1 MDPIFLLRK
10 SPTDEFTRF
19 THELTHELGHRPKL
33 PESLSLNRYLRENLL
48 GFIRSW
54 LFLGYVAMPEVQA
67 VVQDFAGARISQVLL
82 DLSVR
87 GQDSYLSLLLTLEL
101 QDAAIL
107 FILPIP
113 RPTQKQL

>member
-1 MDPIFLLRK
+1 
-10 SPTDEFTRF
+10 
-19 THELTHELGHRPKL
+19 
-33 PESLSLNRYLRENLL
+33 
-48 GFIRSW
+48 
-54 LFLGYVAMPEVQA
+54 MPEVQA